1 MSNITDR
8 AVERNRRAWDAFR
21 QQQDEGLVNIRPRI
35 DPATAAKILETDISK
50 MGVGYLSP
58 SQVSELVGD
67 VSGKRLLDMG
77 CGDGDEMFQWALLG
91 ADVVGVDNSPKQLE
105 AARDNANAL
114 GISCRFVLAD
124 LLHLPDSLLKGEFDI
139 VFSSAVICWIGD
151 LVRWVRNVFLALKPG
166 GIFLLNA
173 AHPLTAFARDI
184 IEGESNRESYFS
196 EGPFSKQID
205 GAHDWNPAD
214 DEITTVE
221 WYYTLGSLVTAVGQ
235 SCLRIADLI
244 EHPGC
249 GNYENWPGGFTLRAV
264 KE

>member
-1 MSNITDR
+1 MSNVTDR
-8 AVERNRRAWDAFR
+8 AAERNRRAWDAFR

-35 DPATAAKILETDISK
+35 DPATAAKVLETDISK
-50 MGVGYLSP
+50 TGVGYLSP
-58 SQVSELVGD
+58 AQVVELAGD

-77 CGDGDEMFQWALLG
+77 CGDGDELFQWALLG

-124 LLHLPDSLLKGEFDI
+124 LLHLPDDLLKGEFDI
-139 VFSSAVICWIGD
+139 VFSSAVTCWIGD
-151 LVRWVRNVFLALKPG
+151 LARWVHNVFLALKPG

-173 AHPLTAFARDI
+173 AYPLTAFARDI
-184 IEGESNRESYFS
+184 IEGEANRESYFS
-196 EGPFSKQID
+196 EGPFSEQID
-205 GAHDWNPAD
+205 GTH

-235 SCLRIADLI
+235 SVLRITNLI

-249 GNYENWPGGFTLRAV
+249 GNYEHWPGGFTLRAV
-264 KE
+264 KEGEQ